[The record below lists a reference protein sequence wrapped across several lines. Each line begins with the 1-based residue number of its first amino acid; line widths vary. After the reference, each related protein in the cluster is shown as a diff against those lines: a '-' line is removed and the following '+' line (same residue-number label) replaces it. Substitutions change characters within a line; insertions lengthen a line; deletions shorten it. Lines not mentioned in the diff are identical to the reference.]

1 MRKLIHFII
10 PGVLI
15 LIAAGV
21 IIAILLSK
29 RIPDNDSGVIGN
41 TAGNLNSGGLF
52 CETDG
57 TRMTAFR
64 ISMLPVNS
72 YTMSKE
78 TPNQMI

>member
-57 TRMTAFR
+57 TVYFSNPYADGHQ
-64 ISMLPVNS
+64 NS
-72 YTMSKE
+72 LDSDCENNK
-78 TPNQMI
+78 